1 MSKGISTVYNDTA
14 LFEMIILEIPMH
26 TESSASIFNTAG
38 NWYSSNKNAFIDFWS
53 EVKIWFDANNINI

>member
-38 NWYSSNKNAFIDFWS
+38 NWYSSNKNAFIDF
-53 EVKIWFDANNINI
+53 